1 MLLRAKKA
9 LYNANLF
16 IADNS
21 IHTHR
26 DSRTNAS
33 DINDYMI
40 SSLAIY
46 NKIQNLSINNDLSSD
61 HFAILI
67 NLTTNINKSV
77 SCPIKVKLYHKA
89 NWDSI
94 NLSFCKQLAIL
105 QDQISLLITEDN
117 PDPIN
122 IINNAATILTDTII
136 NIRNQLPEK
145 SVKAN
150 TSIPL
155 SIRSLILQ
163 KIKIKRAF
171 IKSRNPFLKSALSA
185 ISKRIKY

>member
-33 DINDYMI
+33 DINDYII

-46 NKIQNLSINNDLSSD
+46 NNIQNLSINNDLSSD
-61 HFAILI
+61 HSAILI

-77 SCPIKVKLYHKA
+77 SRPIKVKLYHKA

-94 NLSFCKQLAIL
+94 NLSLCKQLAIL

-122 IINNAATILTDTII
+122 INNAATILTDTII

-145 SVKAN
+145 SIKAN
-150 TSIPL
+150 TSIPF

-171 IKSRNPFLKSALSA
+171 IKSRNPFLKSAPSA